1 MTSGMPVSWPVPTAA
16 QQRQYT
22 NEATKKV
29 IEQVTGRPAAP
40 AGPAMH
46 PSQLAQ
52 LQRVIGGLLEASRA
66 DGNQRKY
73 EDIKGKMDDLFQR
86 CLNGGLGESTQAK
99 LVTLCGSLDAGDAAT
114 VNRIR
119 VDLAS
124 NDWEASKNW
133 LTALKMILPR

>member
-1 MTSGMPVSWPVPTAA
+1 
-16 QQRQYT
+16 
-22 NEATKKV
+22 
-29 IEQVTGRPAAP
+29 
-40 AGPAMH
+40 MH

-73 EDIKGKMDDLFQR
+73 EDIKSKMDDLFQR

-99 LVTLCGSLDAGDAAT
+99 LVTLCSALEAGDMVT
-114 VNRIR
+114 INRIR

-133 LTALKMILPR
+133 LAALKMLLPR